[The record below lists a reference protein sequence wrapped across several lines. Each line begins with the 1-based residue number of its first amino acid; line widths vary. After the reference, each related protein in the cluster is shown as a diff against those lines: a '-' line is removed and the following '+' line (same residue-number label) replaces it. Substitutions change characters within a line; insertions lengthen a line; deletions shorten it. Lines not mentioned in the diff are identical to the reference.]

1 MKVIVL
7 KSIGNL
13 RHGEIENVA
22 DGYAK
27 NFLIKNGYAKIASEE
42 NVKNLQKEMDKIK
55 KEEEQITAKT
65 QSLADK
71 ISGIKLEIQVKT
83 GENDKLF
90 GSITAKD
97 IHKALETKGFDIDKH
112 DIDTPHLKELGE
124 HEIEV
129 KLGHGITANISVN
142 IIKE

>member
-13 RHGEIENVA
+13 KSGEIKNVA

-27 NFLIKNGYAKIASEE
+27 NFLIKNGYAKIASDE
-42 NVKNLQKEMDKIK
+42 NVKNLQNEMDKIK

-71 ISGIKLEIQVKT
+71 ISGTKLEIPVKT

-97 IHKALETKGFDIDKH
+97 IHEALEEKGFNIDKH
-112 DIDTPHLKELGE
+112 DIDTPHLKELGK
-124 HEIEV
+124 HEIEI
-129 KLGHGITANISVN
+129 KLGHEISANISVN

>member
-13 RHGEIENVA
+13 KSGEIKNVA

-27 NFLIKNGYAKIASEE
+27 NFLIKNGYAKIASDE
-42 NVKNLQKEMDKIK
+42 NVKNLQNEMDKIK

-71 ISGIKLEIQVKT
+71 ISGTKLEIPVKT

-90 GSITAKD
+90 GSITAKE
-97 IHKALETKGFDIDKH
+97 IHEALEEKGFNIDKH
-112 DIDTPHLKELGE
+112 DIDTPHLKELGK
-124 HEIEV
+124 HEIEI
-129 KLGHGITANISVN
+129 KLGHEISANISVN